1 VRYYNNL
8 QVWQRVEPGMVRWNG
23 IAGNDPLHEDADGRR
38 ARTGHAFPELST
50 VRLTRDVDV
59 KGRILPKGAR
69 GTVVAAYSD
78 GIGYEVEFE
87 TPFHA
92 VVTLE
97 AGNLSA

>member
-1 VRYYNNL
+1 
-8 QVWQRVEPGMVRWNG
+8 MVRWNE

-38 ARTGHAFPELST
+38 ARHAFPELST
-50 VRLTRDVDV
+50 VRLTHDVDV

-69 GTVVAAYSD
+69 GTVVAACSD

-92 VVTLE
+92 VVTLK
-97 AGNLSA
+97 ACNLSA